1 MRTSQTFSI
10 SFFIRKKKKQP
21 ALALLYARITVN
33 GKSLEISLK
42 RTIPVDKWNQ
52 SASKLTGNTSE
63 SRQIN
68 KKIDET
74 KAQLYKT
81 YDSLLKEGLL
91 VTTQTVKARYL
102 GSDQQHYTLTYLIN
116 YHKEK
121 MDKVLKYGTMKN
133 YTTTENYLKDY
144 LKAQHHTSDVY
155 LKQIDYQFT
164 LGFESYLRVLPGLQN
179 NGVMKHMELFKK
191 LMRLAEHLDWI
202 EKNPTKRF
210 KLRFDQVDMV
220 YLNKTELEKIKN
232 EEFEKPVL
240 TINRDIFV
248 FACYTGL
255 AYADAKALNKN
266 NLQIGVDGNK
276 WIYTRRSKTNTAV
289 RVPLLAEAERILKRY
304 KTHPKIDGTEKLLP
318 VYSNQKTNQYL
329 KEIAK
334 EVKIKKQLSF
344 HTARH
349 TFATTI
355 TLANGVP
362 IETVS
367 KLLGHTK
374 LSTTQIYAR
383 VIDSKISN
391 DIDNL
396 REKLNDEKTEMVTD
410 RTFYL

>member
-10 SFFIRKKKKQP
+10 SFITRKKKKQP
-21 ALALLYARITVN
+21 DLALLYARITVN

-52 SASKLTGNTSE
+52 AASKLSGSSSE

-81 YDSLLKEGLL
+81 YDGLLKEGLL
-91 VTTQTVKARYL
+91 VTTQTVKARFL
-102 GSDQQHYTLTYLIN
+102 GSDQQHYTLAYLIN

-121 MDKVLKYGTMKN
+121 MGKVLKYGTMKN
-133 YTTTENYLKDY
+133 YTTTENYLKGY
-144 LKAQHHTSDVY
+144 LKAQYHTSDVY
-155 LKQIDYQFT
+155 LKQIDYQFI
-164 LGFESYLRVLPGLQN
+164 LGFESYLRTLPSLQN
-179 NGVMKHMELFKK
+179 NGVMKHMERFKK

-220 YLNKTELEKIKN
+220 YLNKPELEKIKN
-232 EEFEKPVL
+232 EIFEKPVL

-255 AYADAKALNKN
+255 AYADAKALNN
-266 NLQIGVDGNK
+266 NHLQIGIDGNK

-289 RVPLLAEAERILKRY
+289 RIPILKEAQKILDQYRN
-304 KTHPKIDGTEKLLP
+304 HPKIDGTENLLP

-334 EVKIKKQLSF
+334 VLKINKKLSF

-349 TFATTI
+349 TFATTV

-383 VIDSKISN
+383 VIDSKISS
-391 DIDNL
+391 DIDVL
-396 REKLNDEKTEMVTD
+396 REKLNLLQAKENSID
-410 RTFYL
+410 